1 MIYSFNGK
9 TPRIAE
15 SAYINKTAYIIGDV
29 EIGEEC
35 TVWPGAVIRGDIS
48 SIKIGARCHVQD
60 NCVIHA
66 EYPLEI
72 GDNVLLAHC
81 VMMHGAKI
89 GNNTLIG
96 NNATVLDNA
105 EIGNFCVVAAGAV
118 LPGGMKIPD
127 YSLVAG
133 VPAKIKG
140 RVNDEQ
146 LNWVGRGIPIYVN
159 LAKKY
164 KELGL

>member
-1 MIYSFNGK
+1 MIYTFNGK
-9 TPRIAE
+9 TPLIAA
-15 SAYINKTAYIIGDV
+15 SSYVNKTAYIIGDV
-29 EIGEEC
+29 EIGEDC
-35 TVWPGAVIRGDIS
+35 TVWPGAVIRGDLS
-48 SIKIGARCHVQD
+48 SIKIGNRVHIQD
-60 NCVIHA
+60 NCVLHA
-66 EYPLEI
+66 EYPMVI

-81 VMMHGAKI
+81 VMMHGAII
-89 GNNTLIG
+89 GHDTLIG
-96 NNATVLDNA
+96 NNATVLDNS
-105 EIGNFCVVAAGAV
+105 EIGNYCVIGAGAV
-118 LPGGMKIPD
+118 IPDGMKVPD

-146 LNWVGRGIPIYVN
+146 LNWVGRGIPIYMN

>member
-1 MIYSFNGK
+1 MIYSFYSN

-29 EIGEEC
+29 EIGEDS

-48 SIKIGARCHVQD
+48 SIKIGARCHIQD

-66 EYPLEI
+66 EYPMEI

-89 GNNTLIG
+89 GSNTLIG
-96 NNATVLDNA
+96 NNATVLDNV
-105 EIGNFCVVAAGAV
+105 EIGSFCVVAAGAV
-118 LPGGMKIPD
+118 VPDGMIIPD

-133 VPAKIKG
+133 VPARIKG